1 MKVNRKRA
9 MITGG
14 LGFIGSHLVR
24 ELYIKGWSITIVDD
38 FSSGTL
44 GNLRDKEVEFR
55 TVLPS
60 MIRQFRKQLPDFN
73 DCLVVNGDFT
83 HAVVLRELVTG
94 GYTHVFH
101 LAANPRVE
109 YSVEHPVETTDTNVM
124 KTVKLLDACRKAN
137 LERFVFASSSSVYG
151 DQDSTWYDE
160 RDTCEPVSPYGLQKL
175 VCEQFIK
182 QFADLY
188 GIPAVALRF
197 FNVYGP
203 ARADGTK
210 YMTAITAWVDA
221 IATGKP
227 LRLDGDG
234 TQTRD
239 LVYVDDVVGTMIAM
253 AIRKTTENFVRLNVG
268 TGKSVSSNE
277 ILKILKK
284 HRPEIIINKSPSRPG
299 DVKHTCAGTVRLRNV
314 WDVKTTVE
322 QGLEKIL
329 KLKGLI

>member
-1 MKVNRKRA
+1 MKQIKKALV
-9 MITGG
+9 TGG

-24 ELYIKGWSITIVDD
+24 ELYVKGWTVTIVDD
-38 FSSGTL
+38 FSAGTPY
-44 GNLRDKEVEFR
+44 NLADKEVEYR
-55 TVLPS
+55 VVLPS
-60 MIRQFRKQLPDFN
+60 MIRQFRDQLPDFN
-73 DCLVVNGDFT
+73 DVLVLNGDFA
-83 HAVVLRELVTG
+83 HRQVLRELVTG
-94 GYTHVFH
+94 DYTHVFH

-109 YSVEHPVETTDTNVM
+109 YSVEHPVETTETNVM

-151 DQDSTWYDE
+151 DHDSTWYDE
-160 RDTCEPVSPYGLQKL
+160 RDACEPVSPYGLQKL

-182 QFADLY
+182 LY
-188 GIPAVALRF
+188 ANLYDFPTVALRF

-239 LVYVDDVVGTMIAM
+239 LVYVDDVVGTMIAV
-253 AIRKTTENFVRLNVG
+253 AIRKSPPRFTCLNVG
-268 TGKSVSSNE
+268 TGQSVSSNE

-284 HRPEIIINKSPSRPG
+284 HCPGIIINKSPPRRG
-299 DVKHTCAGTVRLRNV
+299 DVKHTCAGTIRLRNV